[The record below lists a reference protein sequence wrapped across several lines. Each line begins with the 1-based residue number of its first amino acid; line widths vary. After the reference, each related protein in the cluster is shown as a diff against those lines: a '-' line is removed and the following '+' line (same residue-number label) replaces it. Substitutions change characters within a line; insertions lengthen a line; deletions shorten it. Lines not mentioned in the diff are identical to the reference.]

1 MEPEHHDP
9 FSESGRSGL
18 EKLMAIGVLT
28 EASSRMAAERARSRA
43 ASEERAAEREQA
55 AQDAAAKTQRLALAE
70 ESRRARQWRALA
82 ANPNRMAGHLRG
94 LPVQEVARHWRQAA
108 AHADGDRTANTVL
121 AAAEGELRG
130 RMPTLMNA
138 YDHAR
143 RDGAAPPQAM
153 YAAAQQVFG
162 GARPHGAARH
172 AAGALP
178 VLDQELEQQLRR
190 SAGALGPVERG
201 RWLRSLEERGWSP
214 DSIAWAEA
222 MLVRW
227 DDQRRTAAAAAA
239 ATATA
244 DDPDTTH
251 NERADGLQDAAAATA
266 RADNHARDA
275 TAVAGTA
282 GRPAPPPSSTPAS
295 STLAAPAARHGTHQ
309 QVGGP
314 ARLARASFATPAS
327 AVLRPAVP
335 PSTGGSGQAAP
346 EHTSRRGRTR

>member
-18 EKLMAIGVLT
+18 EKLMAIGVLS

-43 ASEERAAEREQA
+43 ANEERAAEREQA
-55 AQDAAAKTQRLALAE
+55 AQDAAGKTQRLARAE

-82 ANPNRMAGHLRG
+82 ANPDRMAGHLRG
-94 LPVQEVARHWRQAA
+94 LPVQEVARHWHQAA
-108 AHADGDRTANTVL
+108 AHAGGDPTANTVL
-121 AAAEGELRG
+121 AATEGELRR

-143 RDGAAPPQAM
+143 RESAAPPQAM

-162 GARPHGAARH
+162 GARPHGATRH

-201 RWLRSLEERGWSP
+201 RWLRSLEEHGWSP

-222 MLVRW
+222 MLVRS
-227 DDQRRTAAAAAA
+227 DDQRRIAAAAA
-239 ATATA
+239 ATV

-266 RADNHARDA
+266 RADDQARDA
-275 TAVAGTA
+275 TAVAGIA
-282 GRPAPPPSSTPAS
+282 GRLATLAS
-295 STLAAPAARHGTHQ
+295 STLAAPAARHGAHQ
-309 QVGGP
+309 QAGGP
-314 ARLARASFATPAS
+314 ARLARASFATPAA
-327 AVLRPAVP
+327 AVLHPAVP
-335 PSTGGSGQAAP
+335 PPVGASGHPSP
-346 EHTSRRGRTR
+346 ERTSRLGRNR

>member
-9 FSESGRSGL
+9 FSESARGGL
-18 EKLMAIGVLT
+18 EKLMALGVLT
-28 EASSRMAAERARSRA
+28 EASSRLAAERARSRA
-43 ASEERAAEREQA
+43 ANEERAAEREQA
-55 AQDAAAKTQRLALAE
+55 AQDAAAKTQRLARAE

-82 ANPNRMAGHLRG
+82 ANPDRMAGHLRG

-108 AHADGDRTANTVL
+108 AHAGGDRTANAVL
-121 AAAEGELRG
+121 AAAEGELRR

-162 GARPHGAARH
+162 GARPHGATRH

-190 SAGALGPVERG
+190 SAGALGPVGRG

-222 MLVRW
+222 MLVRS

-239 ATATA
+239 TV
-244 DDPDTTH
+244 DHPDTAH

-266 RADNHARDA
+266 RADAHARDA

-282 GRPAPPPSSTPAS
+282 GRPATPAS
-295 STLAAPAARHGTHQ
+295 STLAAPAARHGGHQ
-309 QVGGP
+309 QVGVP
-314 ARLARASFATPAS
+314 ARLARTSFATPAS

-335 PSTGGSGQAAP
+335 PSTGGPGQAAP
-346 EHTSRRGRTR
+346 EHTRRRGRTR